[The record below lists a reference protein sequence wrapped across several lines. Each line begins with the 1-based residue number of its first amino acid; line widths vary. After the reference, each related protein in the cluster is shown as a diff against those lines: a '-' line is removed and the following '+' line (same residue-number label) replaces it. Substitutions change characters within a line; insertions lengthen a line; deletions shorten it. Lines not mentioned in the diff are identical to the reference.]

1 MIYRCSATA
10 VKVTV
15 ECVPNK
21 PCRQM
26 MKHDET
32 YEASKKDHTEYW
44 MHAKIELMP
53 VVLAYN
59 CFHFYF
65 TLQCDQA
72 KMFVIDE

>member
-1 MIYRCSATA
+1 
-10 VKVTV
+10 
-15 ECVPNK
+15 
-21 PCRQM
+21 M

-53 VVLAYN
+53 VVLVYN